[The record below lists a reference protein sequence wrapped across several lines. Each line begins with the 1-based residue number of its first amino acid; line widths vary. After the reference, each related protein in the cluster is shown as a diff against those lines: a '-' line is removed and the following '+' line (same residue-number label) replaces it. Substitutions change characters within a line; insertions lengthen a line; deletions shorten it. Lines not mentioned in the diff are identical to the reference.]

1 MALAS
6 YTANAE
12 TSSFTRTHKTAKN
25 TSMTCCGSSITTGI
39 AGKMHKF
46 VLWGRYDIQLS
57 REEGNRSGLAART
70 QYSVADL
77 SERAWKKSQAF
88 DILRS
93 MWNCGSS
100 EDFETGTESHPA
112 PGWPL

>member
-39 AGKMHKF
+39 AGKMHEF
-46 VLWGRYDIQLS
+46 VS
-57 REEGNRSGLAART
+57 
-70 QYSVADL
+70 
-77 SERAWKKSQAF
+77 
-88 DILRS
+88 
-93 MWNCGSS
+93 
-100 EDFETGTESHPA
+100 
-112 PGWPL
+112 